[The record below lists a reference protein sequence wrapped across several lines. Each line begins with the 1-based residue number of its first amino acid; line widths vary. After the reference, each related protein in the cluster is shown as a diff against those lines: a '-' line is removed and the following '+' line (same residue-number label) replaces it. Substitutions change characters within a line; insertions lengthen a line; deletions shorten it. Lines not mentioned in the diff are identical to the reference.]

1 MLCKHNI
8 FWFFMS
14 NVHNYK
20 IMLFIKN
27 YFNQY
32 VFVTVCF
39 SQLLSPLLLRQG
51 LPLNLDLTDLARV
64 GDQ

>member
-1 MLCKHNI
+1 
-8 FWFFMS
+8 MS
-14 NVHNYK
+14 NVHSYK

-39 SQLLSPLLLRQG
+39 PQLLSPLLWRQG
-51 LPLNLDLTDLARV
+51 LPLNLDITDSARV
-64 GDQ
+64 GGQ